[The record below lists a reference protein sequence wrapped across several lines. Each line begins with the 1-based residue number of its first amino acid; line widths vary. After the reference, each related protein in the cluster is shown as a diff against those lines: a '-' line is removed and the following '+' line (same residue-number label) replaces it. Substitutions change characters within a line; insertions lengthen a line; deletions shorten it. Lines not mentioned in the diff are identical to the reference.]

1 MWWEGAEL
9 VYGRR
14 NRSYSLPGLP
24 LPFSPFILMSQT
36 FLLGSFPSSWT
47 ATLRSFLNGILS
59 VLNSL
64 RFDFVFV
71 PLLWISSFHS
81 PSWKIVSL
89 DVRSSVDSYFLS
101 AHENLSQC
109 LLRLIGAV
117 EKLSFLFSWLLWRWS
132 LYLCVLRFHYHGPGE
147 GFFLPFLI
155 GVHWDSWVCG
165 WLDAFQSFS
174 ALKIAQT
181 NSGIPAG
188 VSFSLPRELRPYVM
202 HPSLHVF
209 TSSSSFPTYSNM
221 SIGLLSNIKW

>member
-117 EKLSFLFSWLLWRWS
+117 EKSAVGLIVISLFLAAVEMVSLS
-132 LYLCVLRFHYHGPGE
+132 LC
-147 GFFLPFLI
+147 
-155 GVHWDSWVCG
+155 
-165 WLDAFQSFS
+165 S
-174 ALKIAQT
+174 A
-181 NSGIPAG
+181 
-188 VSFSLPRELRPYVM
+188 FSLPWTRWGFFFSFSDRGSLRFL
-202 HPSLHVF
+202 SLWLAGCL
-209 TSSSSFPTYSNM
+209 SE
-221 SIGLLSNIKW
+221 LLSSKNCPDKLRHSCWCILLSPSGTQAICNAP